1 MNAIGLGL
9 ILILLT
15 NLTYQKSM
23 RIFVNNAVVDV
34 SSYLLF
40 DFLSD
45 IHYQKYS

>member
-1 MNAIGLGL
+1 MNVITSIVA
-9 ILILLT
+9 LLLMV

-40 DFLSD
+40 DFRSD
-45 IHYQKYS
+45 IYYQKYS